1 MNMDMVGW
9 IIGGVVVLILLIMF
23 FAYNNREVAL
33 RKEAEAQKGK
43 IESVFDTMWKTIKQ
57 EAGVTEE
64 YIKTF
69 EKIYTELIAGRYDG
83 DNQSLIK
90 MISESNPAFDTSLY
104 QKLMQTIEVQRS
116 VFSTAQQ
123 RMLDIIRERETLL
136 ESMPSKWFI
145 RNTQEI
151 DYVVISSDVTSD
163 IIQTRRENDIEIFS

>member
-1 MNMDMVGW
+1 MVEW
-9 IIGGVVVLILLIMF
+9 IIVGVVVLILVIMYF
-23 FAYNNREVAL
+23 TYNNREVAL

-43 IESVFDTMWKTIKQ
+43 IEAVFDTMWKTIKQ

-64 YIKTF
+64 YRKTF
-69 EKIYTELIAGRYDG
+69 EKIYPDLIAGRYSD

-90 MISESNPAFDTSLY
+90 MITESNPAFDTSLY

-145 RNTQEI
+145 SNNDEI
-151 DYVVISSDVTSD
+151 EYVVISSDVTETV
-163 IIQTRRENDIEIFS
+163 INTRRENDIEIFS

>member
-1 MNMDMVGW
+1 MIGL
-9 IIGGVVVLILLIMF
+9 IIGGVIVLILVIMY
-23 FAYNNREVAL
+23 FAYNNKEVAL

-64 YIKTF
+64 YRETF
-69 EKIYTELIAGRYDG
+69 EKIYPELIAGRYAG

-90 MISESNPAFDTSLY
+90 MINESNPAFDTSLY
-104 QKLMQTIEVQRS
+104 QKLMQTIEVQRT

-145 RNTQEI
+145 TNKEEI
-151 DYVVISSDVTSD
+151 EYVVISSDATAD
-163 IIQTRRENDIEIFS
+163 IIQTRRENDVEIFS

>member
-1 MNMDMVGW
+1 MIGL
-9 IIGGVVVLILLIMF
+9 IIGGVIVLILVIMY
-23 FAYNNREVAL
+23 FAYNNKEVAL
-33 RKEAEAQKGK
+33 RNEAEAQKGK

-64 YIKTF
+64 YRKTF
-69 EKIYTELIAGRYDG
+69 EKIYPELIAGRYAG

-90 MISESNPAFDTSLY
+90 MINESNPAFDTSLY
-104 QKLMQTIEVQRS
+104 QKLMQTIEVQRT

-145 RNTQEI
+145 TNKEEI
-151 DYVVISSDVTSD
+151 EYVVISSDATAD
-163 IIQTRRENDIEIFS
+163 IIQTRRENDVEIFS

>member
-1 MNMDMVGW
+1 MVEW
-9 IIGGVVVLILLIMF
+9 IIVGVVVLILVIMYF
-23 FAYNNREVAL
+23 TYNNREVAL

-64 YIKTF
+64 YRKTF
-69 EKIYTELIAGRYDG
+69 EKIYPDLIAGRYSD

-90 MISESNPAFDTSLY
+90 MITESNPAFDTSLY

-145 RNTQEI
+145 SNNDEI
-151 DYVVISSDVTSD
+151 EYVVISSDVTETV
-163 IIQTRRENDIEIFS
+163 INTRRENDIEIFS

>member
-1 MNMDMVGW
+1 MVEW
-9 IIGGVVVLILLIMF
+9 IIVGVVVLILVIMYF
-23 FAYNNREVAL
+23 TYNNREVAL

-64 YIKTF
+64 YRKTF
-69 EKIYTELIAGRYDG
+69 EKIYPDLIAGRYSD

-90 MISESNPAFDTSLY
+90 MITESNPAFDTSLY
-104 QKLMQTIEVQRS
+104 QKLMHTIEVQRS

-145 RNTQEI
+145 SNNDEI
-151 DYVVISSDVTSD
+151 EYVVISSDVTETV
-163 IIQTRRENDIEIFS
+163 INTRRENDIEIFS